1 MKKFT
6 NIILGLLVIVLVVAS
21 IIALKSDVLKSANI
35 LSDDDYMNYITMKD
49 SGNINDDDN
58 MYNVEAIDPDK
69 IRVSFADNKFINI
82 EYYHDDALTQLI
94 KETAYLVP
102 GDSIYIKYIDA
113 KNPNGELYEFLG
125 CDVYEISATAGRKR
139 IRTLTKDDTAFVIP
153 KDYLGK
159 ELQFVP
165 LGEYKKGLIP
175 VSIFHTDI
183 FNNRTVA
190 IGQWHI
196 NDQKVSLSN
205 GALSIGVGES
215 YIVSCKYNTDEYF
228 FVNSYP
234 DCFSHKNGVITFEQ
248 KNASDKDKPTQYEI
262 ELKQYLKFN
271 FEFDEKATIYL
282 NDKLVKENV
291 KSYEFTT
298 KDKISYG
305 QKIEINTKSDSIK
318 ILGGSY
324 NYITVEREKL
334 SDEYHFVITITDE
347 FQENKSDDINNGVN
361 ILENVNLKLPSNNK
375 YGECLYKVNGDI
387 IDDYVLKEGDELEL
401 EYTIT
406 DSNYAFSDN
415 NFIENLFDIKT
426 KKVKIIVQKNMDGK
440 TLELSDYF
448 DVVKK
453 EG

>member
-1 MKKFT
+1 M
-6 NIILGLLVIVLVVAS
+6 VVAS

-35 LSDDDYMNYITMKD
+35 LSDDDYINYITMKD
-49 SGNINDDDN
+49 SGNINDDN
-58 MYNVEAIDPDK
+58 MYNVDAIDPDK

-94 KETAYLVP
+94 KETAYLAP

-234 DCFSHKNGVITFEQ
+234 DCFSHKNGIITFEQ
-248 KNASDKDKPTQYEI
+248 KNASDNDKPTQYEI

-375 YGECLYKVNGDI
+375 YGECLNKVNGDV
-387 IDDYVLKEGDELEL
+387 IDDYVLKEGDDLEL
-401 EYTIT
+401 DYTIT

-426 KKVKIIVQKNMDGK
+426 KKVKIIVKKNMNGK
-440 TLELSDYF
+440 TLDLSDYF
-448 DVVKK
+448 NVVKK

>member
-1 MKKFT
+1 MAVCL
-6 NIILGLLVIVLVVAS
+6 IL
-21 IIALKSDVLKSANI
+21 
-35 LSDDDYMNYITMKD
+35 
-49 SGNINDDDN
+49 
-58 MYNVEAIDPDK
+58 EP
-69 IRVSFADNKFINI
+69 FISR
-82 EYYHDDALTQLI
+82 Q
-94 KETAYLVP
+94 
-102 GDSIYIKYIDA
+102 
-113 KNPNGELYEFLG
+113 
-125 CDVYEISATAGRKR
+125 
-139 IRTLTKDDTAFVIP
+139 
-153 KDYLGK
+153 
-159 ELQFVP
+159 
-165 LGEYKKGLIP
+165 
-175 VSIFHTDI
+175 
-183 FNNRTVA
+183 TVA

-347 FQENKSDDINNGVN
+347 FQENKSDDINNGVRMSQ
-361 ILENVNLKLPSNNK
+361 IFAH
-375 YGECLYKVNGDI
+375 
-387 IDDYVLKEGDELEL
+387 
-401 EYTIT
+401 EY
-406 DSNYAFSDN
+406 
-415 NFIENLFDIKT
+415 
-426 KKVKIIVQKNMDGK
+426 
-440 TLELSDYF
+440 
-448 DVVKK
+448 
-453 EG
+453 